1 MRSLGMPPIV
11 LIIYAPSK
19 TEMIGRY
26 VADEADCADAAQ
38 KELMVC
44 VRDWTKQHVD
54 KYMGLHQD
62 YFAESDIRNLKQHGF
77 GKDFTI

>member
-26 VADEADCADAAQ
+26 VADEADCADDAQ
-38 KELMVC
+38 KALMAS
-44 VRDWTKQHVD
+44 VRSWSGQRAGD
-54 KYMGLHQD
+54 YMGLHQD
-62 YFAESDIRNLKQHGF
+62 YFSKSDIRNLKQHGF

>member
-11 LIIYAPSK
+11 LIVYAPSK

-26 VADEADCADAAQ
+26 VMCERNCADDAQ
-38 KELMVC
+38 KELMAG
-44 VRDWTKQHVD
+44 VRDWAKHHVD

-62 YFAESDIRNLKQHGF
+62 YFSKSDIHNLEKYGF

>member
-26 VADEADCADAAQ
+26 VMYEGNCADDAQ
-38 KELMVC
+38 KELMTG
-44 VRDWTKQHVD
+44 VRDWTKQRVD

-62 YFAESDIRNLKQHGF
+62 YFSKSDIRNLEKYGF
-77 GKDFTI
+77 GKDFII